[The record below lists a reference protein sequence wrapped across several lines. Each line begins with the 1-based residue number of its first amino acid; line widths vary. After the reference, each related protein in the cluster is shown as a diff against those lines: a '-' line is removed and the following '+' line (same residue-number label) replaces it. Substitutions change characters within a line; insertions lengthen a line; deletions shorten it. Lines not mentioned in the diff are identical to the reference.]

1 MSAKNQN
8 RHDDSVQLPVMPPV
22 GPMLA
27 KSVKAIPQGDFLY
40 EPKWDGFRCIAFRD
54 GDEVELTSRGEK
66 PLTRYFP
73 EVVEALKANLPQ
85 RVVVDGEIVIATGDR
100 LDFEALLQ
108 RIHPAKSRVDR
119 LAAETP
125 ASFVAFDLLAVDD
138 EFMMAT
144 PFAARR
150 ARLEQVMATAS
161 APVFLTPST
170 DDMDVARRWFEQ
182 FEGAGLDGVV
192 AKPADGSYQ
201 PDVRA
206 MSKIKHERTAD
217 CVIAGY
223 RWHKSGPVVGSLLL
237 GLYDDDGSLQ
247 HVGVTASFTMK
258 RRAELVEELST
269 YAVEDASGHP
279 WAAWAEAEAHGKDR
293 LPGAV
298 SRWNAKKD
306 LSWVPLRP
314 DLVVEV
320 AYDHMEGTR
329 FRHTAQWRRW
339 RPDREPASCTYEQLV
354 SPVRFDLAEI
364 LSDRPSPESHPNP
377 TG

>member
-1 MSAKNQN
+1 
-8 RHDDSVQLPVMPPV
+8 
-22 GPMLA
+22 MLA
-27 KSVKAIPQGDFLY
+27 KSVKNIPEGDYLY

-54 GDEVELTSRGEK
+54 GDEVELSSRGER

-73 EVVEALKANLPQ
+73 EVVEALQANLPQ
-85 RVVVDGEIVIATGDR
+85 RCVVDGEIVIATGDR

-125 ASFVAFDLLAVDD
+125 ASFVAFDLLAVGD
-138 EFMMAT
+138 ESLMET
-144 PFAARR
+144 PFGERR
-150 ARLEQVMATAS
+150 ARLEQELAEAR
-161 APVFLTPST
+161 APVFITPST
-170 DDMDVARRWFEQ
+170 DDVSTAQQWFEV

-192 AKPADGSYQ
+192 AKRTRDGYQ

-206 MSKIKHERTAD
+206 MYKIKHERTAD
-217 CVIAGY
+217 CVVAGY
-223 RWHKSGPVVGSLLL
+223 RWHKSGGVVGSLLL
-237 GLYDDDGSLQ
+237 GLYDDAGELQ
-247 HVGVTASFTMK
+247 HVGVSASFPMK
-258 RRAELVEELST
+258 RRQELVQELEP
-269 YAVEDASGHP
+269 YAVEDVSGHP
-279 WAAWAEAEAHGKDR
+279 WGAWAEAEAHQGSR

-314 DLVVEV
+314 ELVVEV

-339 RPDREPASCTYEQLV
+339 RPDREPASCTYEQLER
-354 SPVRFDLAEI
+354 PVRFDLGDI
-364 LSDRPSPESHPNP
+364 LSP
-377 TG
+377 G